1 MPSRLAHRSVF
12 ACFALYYSR
21 LVCRFHV
28 GSRIVSLFHPQ
39 RIAHLHLFKKK
50 KKNSVHCRP
59 CLSPFNFFP
68 IEWVRAKQLRLAPG
82 LSLSLSLSLL
92 CTSKETWE
100 HESVVLTTTH
110 TLTQP
115 VHTTHHHRKQVISGP
130 FQSSKNIP
138 SRTHDARGGEERDE
152 RDERGKKGR
161 GEKQRSKMKKRTA
174 ATRIPAW
181 SPTAV
186 LTSRYRA

>member
-12 ACFALYYSR
+12 ACFAFYYSR

-39 RIAHLHLFKKK
+39 RIVHLHLFKK

-138 SRTHDARGGEERDE
+138 SRTHDARGGEERGR
-152 RDERGKKGR
+152 RDEGEER
-161 GEKQRSKMKKRTA
+161 GERSKEAKRK
-174 ATRIPAW
+174 RELQQPGF
-181 SPTAV
+181 P
-186 LTSRYRA
+186 RGPPPQY

>member
-39 RIAHLHLFKKK
+39 RIVHLHLFKKK
-50 KKNSVHCRP
+50 KKKPRP
-59 CLSPFNFFP
+59 LSAVSEGAPSFFSYRVGP
-68 IEWVRAKQLRLAPG
+68 CEADASCTRP
-82 LSLSLSLSLL
+82 LSLSLL

-138 SRTHDARGGEERDE
+138 SRTHDARGGEERGR
-152 RDERGKKGR
+152 RDEGEER
-161 GEKQRSKMKKRTA
+161 GERSKEAKRK
-174 ATRIPAW
+174 RELQQPGF
-181 SPTAV
+181 P
-186 LTSRYRA
+186 RGPPPQY

>member
-1 MPSRLAHRSVF
+1 MPPRLAHRSVL
-12 ACFALYYSR
+12 ACFVFHYSR

-39 RIAHLHLFKKK
+39 RIVHLHLFKK

-115 VHTTHHHRKQVISGP
+115 VHTTHHHGKQVISGP

-138 SRTHDARGGEERDE
+138 SRTHDARGGEERGR
-152 RDERGKKGR
+152 RDEGEER
-161 GEKQRSKMKKRTA
+161 GERSKEAKRK
-174 ATRIPAW
+174 RELQQPGF
-181 SPTAV
+181 P
-186 LTSRYRA
+186 RGPPPQY

>member
-1 MPSRLAHRSVF
+1 MCLPVLHCTTLDLF
-12 ACFALYYSR
+12 ADFMWVVELFPFSTHNALCTYTCS
-21 LVCRFHV
+21 
-28 GSRIVSLFHPQ
+28 
-39 RIAHLHLFKKK
+39 KK

-138 SRTHDARGGEERDE
+138 SRTHDARGGEERGR
-152 RDERGKKGR
+152 RDEGEER
-161 GEKQRSKMKKRTA
+161 GERSKEAKRK
-174 ATRIPAW
+174 RELQQPGF
-181 SPTAV
+181 P
-186 LTSRYRA
+186 RGPPPQY

>member
-1 MPSRLAHRSVF
+1 MWVVELFPFSTHN
-12 ACFALYYSR
+12 ALCTYTCS
-21 LVCRFHV
+21 
-28 GSRIVSLFHPQ
+28 
-39 RIAHLHLFKKK
+39 KKK
-50 KKNSVHCRP
+50 KKLRP
-59 CLSPFNFFP
+59 LSAVPESLQFFSYRVGP
-68 IEWVRAKQLRLAPG
+68 CEAVASCTRP

-138 SRTHDARGGEERDE
+138 SRTHDARGGEERGR
-152 RDERGKKGR
+152 RDEGEER
-161 GEKQRSKMKKRTA
+161 GERSKEAKRKKRTA

>member
-1 MPSRLAHRSVF
+1 MWVVELFPFSTHN
-12 ACFALYYSR
+12 ALCTYTCS
-21 LVCRFHV
+21 
-28 GSRIVSLFHPQ
+28 
-39 RIAHLHLFKKK
+39 KKK

-82 LSLSLSLSLL
+82 LSLSLSLSLSLL

-130 FQSSKNIP
+130 FQSSKKKKKNIT
-138 SRTHDARGGEERDE
+138 SRTHGARGGEERDE
-152 RDERGKKGR
+152 RAERGQKGR

>member
-1 MPSRLAHRSVF
+1 MCLPVLHCTTLDLF
-12 ACFALYYSR
+12 ADFMWVVELFPFSTHNALCTYTCS
-21 LVCRFHV
+21 
-28 GSRIVSLFHPQ
+28 
-39 RIAHLHLFKKK
+39 KK

-115 VHTTHHHRKQVISGP
+115 VHTTHHHGKQVISGP

-138 SRTHDARGGEERDE
+138 SRTHDARGGEERGR
-152 RDERGKKGR
+152 RDEGEER
-161 GEKQRSKMKKRTA
+161 GERSKEAKRK
-174 ATRIPAW
+174 RELQQPGF
-181 SPTAV
+181 P
-186 LTSRYRA
+186 RGPPPQY

>member
-12 ACFALYYSR
+12 ACFAFYYSR

-39 RIAHLHLFKKK
+39 RIVHLHLFKKK
-50 KKNSVHCRP
+50 KKLRP
-59 CLSPFNFFP
+59 LSAVPEPLQFFSYRVGP
-68 IEWVRAKQLRLAPG
+68 CEAVASCTRP

-138 SRTHDARGGEERDE
+138 SRTHDARGGEERGR
-152 RDERGKKGR
+152 RDEGEER
-161 GEKQRSKMKKRTA
+161 GERSKEAKRK
-174 ATRIPAW
+174 RELQQPGF
-181 SPTAV
+181 P
-186 LTSRYRA
+186 RGPPPQY

>member
-1 MPSRLAHRSVF
+1 MWVVELFPFSTHN
-12 ACFALYYSR
+12 ALCTYTCS
-21 LVCRFHV
+21 
-28 GSRIVSLFHPQ
+28 
-39 RIAHLHLFKKK
+39 KKK

-138 SRTHDARGGEERDE
+138 SRTHDARGGEERGR
-152 RDERGKKGR
+152 RDEGEER
-161 GEKQRSKMKKRTA
+161 GERSKEAKRK
-174 ATRIPAW
+174 RELQQPGF
-181 SPTAV
+181 P
-186 LTSRYRA
+186 RGPPPQY

>member
-1 MPSRLAHRSVF
+1 MCLPVLHCTTLDLF
-12 ACFALYYSR
+12 ADFMWVVELFPFSTHNALCTYTCS
-21 LVCRFHV
+21 
-28 GSRIVSLFHPQ
+28 
-39 RIAHLHLFKKK
+39 KKK
-50 KKNSVHCRP
+50 KKLRP
-59 CLSPFNFFP
+59 LSAVPESLQFFSYRVGP
-68 IEWVRAKQLRLAPG
+68 CEAVASCTRP

-138 SRTHDARGGEERDE
+138 SRTHDARGGEERGR
-152 RDERGKKGR
+152 RDEGEER
-161 GEKQRSKMKKRTA
+161 GERSKEAKRK
-174 ATRIPAW
+174 RELQQPGF
-181 SPTAV
+181 P
-186 LTSRYRA
+186 RGPPPQY

>member
-1 MPSRLAHRSVF
+1 MWVVELLPFSNHN
-12 ACFALYYSR
+12 ALCTYTCS
-21 LVCRFHV
+21 
-28 GSRIVSLFHPQ
+28 
-39 RIAHLHLFKKK
+39 KK

-59 CLSPFNFFP
+59 CLSESLHFFP
-68 IEWVRAKQLRLAPG
+68 IEWVRAKQMRLAPG

-110 TLTQP
+110 TVTQP

-138 SRTHDARGGEERDE
+138 SRTHDARGGEERGR
-152 RDERGKKGR
+152 RDEGEER
-161 GEKQRSKMKKRTA
+161 GERSKEAKRK
-174 ATRIPAW
+174 RELQQPGF
-181 SPTAV
+181 P
-186 LTSRYRA
+186 RGPPPQY